1 MLNYINKWSFI
12 VKLKDYNSKFKY
24 HYKTIY
30 NKFVYW
36 SNNNVFYNAFYNYH
50 LKKNTNLL
58 LINMVVNA
66 LLLILNI
73 KRKKLLNYQ
82 FFQIKI
88 TLYILLKFL
97 K

>member
-1 MLNYINKWSFI
+1 MNQEFKKLCLISINKLNEHIDRKRYRVKYSDEYYLNFIFYMLNDINKWSFI

-50 LKKNTNLL
+50 FK
-58 LINMVVNA
+58 
-66 LLLILNI
+66 
-73 KRKKLLNYQ
+73 
-82 FFQIKI
+82 
-88 TLYILLKFL
+88 
-97 K
+97 